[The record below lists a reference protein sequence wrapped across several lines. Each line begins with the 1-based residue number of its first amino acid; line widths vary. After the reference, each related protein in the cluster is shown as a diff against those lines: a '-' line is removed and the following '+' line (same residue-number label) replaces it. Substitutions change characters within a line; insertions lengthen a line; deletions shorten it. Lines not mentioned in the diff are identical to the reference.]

1 MLIRAG
7 AKKVCY
13 YNKISKLK
21 AKAQIFF
28 LFSTL
33 FLFFFTSLHSNQ
45 DKPLQYKVSVDVK
58 SIPVFVLDSKGNPVL
73 DLRREEIELYLN
85 GKKQDIVYFNRY
97 DIDARIITKEEN
109 TGQKKK
115 DRVVFLI
122 IDSMFNSNTGFR
134 RSLKIAKKLA
144 TEGKPEDLFIL
155 FENNPISGLKH
166 VHGPDQAS
174 DKLLK
179 KIKKL
184 RRPIE
189 KWATQLHSNREL
201 NNNIDFSLFTETR
214 LETNAWESL
223 RQLILNSERLRYKF
237 LLQRFSD
244 TMSNLQYILKTIDT
258 PKLVFLISE
267 GIASNAFKTED
278 TAMEYVVPS
287 NSVLVEDE
295 KIADDEKQY
304 YSPFLFKYLKKIVK
318 SINYGGSVIHVIN
331 PRRLN
336 DTNDDGLSGE
346 MSLRYLARESGGQ
359 YFAGSDTDNVVKR
372 IIKTSSSFYQ
382 MVFYINTKEDQDFK
396 IDIKCKRRGV
406 IVKTI
411 LYADSNR
418 NYQQMDKVQKKMFA
432 LNIIKGGNWSRNQG
446 KIMRIGYK
454 KGTNKD
460 KNAFTLHVPLP
471 NQMKNKKL
479 DMFLITLDEKNQR
492 IGMEIVSKTAKDWI
506 NLKINYKKNKKQFF
520 VIIEPRGT
528 YCIYN
533 SISG

>member
-1 MLIRAG
+1 
-7 AKKVCY
+7 
-13 YNKISKLK
+13 
-21 AKAQIFF
+21 
-28 LFSTL
+28 
-33 FLFFFTSLHSNQ
+33 
-45 DKPLQYKVSVDVK
+45 
-58 SIPVFVLDSKGNPVL
+58 
-73 DLRREEIELYLN
+73 
-85 GKKQDIVYFNRY
+85 
-97 DIDARIITKEEN
+97 
-109 TGQKKK
+109 
-115 DRVVFLI
+115 
-122 IDSMFNSNTGFR
+122 
-134 RSLKIAKKLA
+134 
-144 TEGKPEDLFIL
+144 
-155 FENNPISGLKH
+155 
-166 VHGPDQAS
+166 
-174 DKLLK
+174 
-179 KIKKL
+179 
-184 RRPIE
+184 
-189 KWATQLHSNREL
+189 
-201 NNNIDFSLFTETR
+201 
-214 LETNAWESL
+214 
-223 RQLILNSERLRYKF
+223 
-237 LLQRFSD
+237 
-244 TMSNLQYILKTIDT
+244 MSNLQYILKTIDT